1 MDLTAPRPRPG
12 PARCALC
19 HDAAADGVITCAG
32 CGTLTHDACRREAGG
47 GCPTLGCELR
57 VAPPEAPARPRRRE
71 RGVPSEIVFLTAA
84 FGFFWNAS
92 LTDAVDVALRWGC
105 LAAGAACVALALFL
119 LLDALLG
126 PPAGWARVRGF
137 VAPPSWLFVRAVLLR
152 VVLPSI
158 ALMLLLG
165 PCAISGQVI

>member
-1 MDLTAPRPRPG
+1 MDFAAPRPRPG

-19 HDAAADGVITCAG
+19 HDAAADGVTTCGG

-47 GCPTLGCELR
+47 GCPTLGCG
-57 VAPPEAPARPRRRE
+57 RE
-71 RGVPSEIVFLTAA
+71 RGVPSELVFLTAA

-92 LTDAVDVALRWGC
+92 LTEPVDVGLRWGC
-105 LAAGAACVALALFL
+105 LAAGAACVVLALYL

-126 PPAGWARVRGF
+126 PAGWAWVRGL

-165 PCAISGQVI
+165 PCTSGQVI